1 MTPQEKQLIKQLLE
15 VSQRVLHLT
24 ENINSYEEFENN
36 RYIFDDILSN
46 VTVIYEINH
55 KLPESLKNGELSS
68 IDWQKI
74 DQYEHIIRS
83 DFHQLD
89 LQTLWAAI
97 KNDLPILVRKLKELE
112 IS

>member
-1 MTPQEKQLIKQLLE
+1 MTAQEKQLLQQLLE
-15 VSQRVLHLT
+15 VSERVLQLT
-24 ENINSYEEFENN
+24 ENINTYEEFANN

-55 KLPESLKNGELSS
+55 KLPESLKKGELSS

-74 DQYEHIIRS
+74 DQYEHLIRS

-89 LQTLWAAI
+89 LQTLWHAI
-97 KNDLPILVRKLKELE
+97 KNDLPILIRKLKELN